1 MKKRSTYVAKFLT
14 DVHTHSTFSH
24 DGIEDLKTMLASA
37 YEKGLAF
44 YGVAEHF
51 DYDIFTVHGTQAID
65 EEGYFHTARHLQED
79 YAGCMNVLIGCEFG
93 YTDDE
98 KVQGMYLSTYEKY
111 RPDFIINSV
120 HGILGDDYARQRL
133 FAGKTKTQTYVEYLG
148 AIRRSLDVR
157 YPYDIVAHIGYITR
171 YAPYEN
177 REMSLSEFG
186 EQIDDIL
193 KTIIEKDKILEVN
206 SKGGCLPGLDILRRY
221 YQLGGRK
228 VSFASDAHEHTRI
241 AENREFV
248 VELLKSIGFTH
259 ITVPCRG
266 EHIKIEI

>member
-1 MKKRSTYVAKFLT
+1 MAKFLT
-14 DVHTHSTFSH
+14 DVHTHSAFSY
-24 DGIEDLKTMLASA
+24 DGKEELKSMLAAA
-37 YEKGLAF
+37 YQKGLAF

-51 DYDIFTVHGTQAID
+51 DYDVFTVNGTQGIDD
-65 EEGYFHTARHLQED
+65 EEYFHTARHLQED

-98 KVQGMYLSTYEKY
+98 KVHSMYLNTCEKY
-111 RPDFIINSV
+111 HPDFIVNSV
-120 HGILGDDYARQRL
+120 HGIDGDDYYLQKL
-133 FAGKTKTQTYVEYLG
+133 FDGKTKTQAYLEYLG

-177 REMSLSEFG
+177 RELTLSEFG

-193 KTIIEKDKILEVN
+193 KTIIQKDKILEVN
-206 SKGGCLPGLDILRRY
+206 SKGGFLPGQEIVRRY

-241 AENREFV
+241 AENREFLM
-248 VELLKSIGFTH
+248 ELLKSIGFTH
-259 ITVPCRG
+259 IIVPCRG
-266 EHIKIEI
+266 EHIKIGI